1 MAQSVNPVM
10 PMKAAQQA
18 IEWTE
23 ADGLRPVLGL
33 GRIATMID
41 VVHRVGG
48 PERSRVSLGK
58 APAFLE
64 HDDLRRFREASQR
77 NGSQSTIPY
86 RARGRVHHLT
96 V

>member
-10 PMKAAQQA
+10 PRKAAQQA

-23 ADGLRPVLGL
+23 ADGFRPVLGL

-48 PERSRVSLGK
+48 P
-58 APAFLE
+58 
-64 HDDLRRFREASQR
+64 
-77 NGSQSTIPY
+77 
-86 RARGRVHHLT
+86 
-96 V
+96 